1 MPVPV
6 FLAQSPYWALLT
18 PRGAAPCLW
27 SWGYLQ
33 TLVQLEMKAPFGSVL
48 TLCQRLM
55 IRCCVILEQL
65 SVEAKPRG
73 KRGGGAAPQ
82 LVPASNRVAVVVS
95 QEDAGHVEEHMEDV
109 GEDGPG

>member
-6 FLAQSPYWALLT
+6 SLARSPCWALLT

-27 SWGYLQ
+27 NWGYLQ
-33 TLVQLEMKAPFGSVL
+33 TLVQHEMKAPFGSVL

-55 IRCCVILEQL
+55 TRCCVILGHL
-65 SVEAKPRG
+65 SAEAKPRG
-73 KRGGGAAPQ
+73 TKGGDAAPQ
-82 LVPASNRVAVVVS
+82 LVPASNRVAAVVF

>member
-1 MPVPV
+1 M
-6 FLAQSPYWALLT
+6 
-18 PRGAAPCLW
+18 
-27 SWGYLQ
+27 
-33 TLVQLEMKAPFGSVL
+33 LVQPEMKAPCGSVL

-55 IRCCVILEQL
+55 TRCCVMLGQL

-73 KRGGGAAPQ
+73 TRGGGAAPL
-82 LVPASNRVAVVVS
+82 LVPASNRVAAVVS